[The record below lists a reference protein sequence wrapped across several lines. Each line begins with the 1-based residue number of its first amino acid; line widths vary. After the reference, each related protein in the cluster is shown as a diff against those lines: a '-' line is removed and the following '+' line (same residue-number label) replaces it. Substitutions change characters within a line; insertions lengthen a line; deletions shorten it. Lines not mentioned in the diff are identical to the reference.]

1 MPFTVAKC
9 ANGFLWVSV
18 VLRYLFL
25 HALQED
31 LGKPHLTSWHSWVG
45 LLAILLF
52 CANAAHGIFKTVFS
66 SKTASLQWIWV
77 SSLHRSLGIT
87 AHLVGLAA
95 CTLGV
100 YSGWGLANLGGQLG
114 AAALTAMLLL
124 GEAGILGSALK
135 K

>member
-9 ANGFLWVSV
+9 AKGFLWVSV
-18 VLRYLFL
+18 VLRCLFL